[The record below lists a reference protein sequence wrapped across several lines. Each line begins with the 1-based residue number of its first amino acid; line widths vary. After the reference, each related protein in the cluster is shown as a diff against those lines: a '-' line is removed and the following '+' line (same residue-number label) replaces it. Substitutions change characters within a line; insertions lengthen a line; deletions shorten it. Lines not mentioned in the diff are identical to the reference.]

1 MTEGTAIHASER
13 EVEIMRGAYS
23 KLDNMPLSFGIPRYS
38 IDMTDADVEK
48 YMYGDL
54 KDTMRELG
62 IKNCDGVE
70 QMSLEELRIEN
81 RVVYHALRRFRNS
94 ASVFF
99 KFSTAVD
106 GKTVDKQMIPKM
118 LLEMINEY
126 NNEFIQWRKTL
137 STGAIWQMQSTVSTN
152 GDYSTS
158 SS

>member
-1 MTEGTAIHASER
+1 MANEATYASVR
-13 EVEIMRGAYS
+13 EISIMRGAYS
-23 KLDNMPLSFGIPRYS
+23 KLDNMPLSFGIPRYTPE
-38 IDMTDADVEK
+38 MTDADVEK

-54 KDTMRELG
+54 KDTMRELK

-70 QMSLEELRIEN
+70 EMSQEEMHIEN
-81 RVVYHALRRFRNS
+81 RIVYYALRRFRNS

-99 KFSTAVD
+99 KFSTATD

-118 LLEMINEY
+118 LLQLINEY
-126 NNEFIQWRKTL
+126 NAEFVAWRKTL
-137 STGAIWQMQSTVSTN
+137 SAGTIWQMQSTVATN

>member
-1 MTEGTAIHASER
+1 MANEAVHASKR

-38 IDMTDADVEK
+38 VEMTDADVEK

-54 KDTMRELG
+54 KDTMRELK
-62 IKNCDGVE
+62 IKNCNGVE
-70 QMSLEELRIEN
+70 EMSQEELHIEN
-81 RVVYHALRRFRNS
+81 RVVYYALRRFRNS

-99 KFSTAVD
+99 KFSTAAD

-126 NNEFIQWRKTL
+126 NAEFTAWRRTL
-137 STGAIWQMQSTVSTN
+137 AAGNIWQMQSTVTTS
-152 GDYSTS
+152 GDYDTTS
-158 SS
+158 S